1 MCTAECDVICQCH
14 GDCCAILRGFISLDG
29 DIENYRHMSHYELQV
44 DHDTCIKCGSCVAR
58 CPLFTIEMTDAGP
71 EIGNLCVRC
80 GQCATVCPTGS
91 RRLFALPEK
100 DRFPLPKDMVDD
112 YYQKGL
118 ERAKRGYIN
127 DFDPAK
133 LQA

>member
-1 MCTAECDVICQCH
+1 
-14 GDCCAILRGFISLDG
+14 
-29 DIENYRHMSHYELQV
+29 
-44 DHDTCIKCGSCVAR
+44 
-58 CPLFTIEMTDAGP
+58 MTDAGP